1 MTPRDAVPVEGYVVP
16 GYEAVR
22 TAFEDNFKVRGD
34 VGASC
39 AVHDGDRFV
48 VDLWGGSARAG
59 QPWSSDTICLAYSV
73 TKGLVTVLLARL
85 VDDGLLD
92 LDERVAT
99 YWPEF
104 GAAGKSAT
112 TVRMLLA
119 HRAGLPV
126 IEPGLDRAALIQPG
140 AAAALLAEQ
149 SPAWDPGTSFSYHAL
164 TWGWLVDELVFRVTG
179 ARVHEQMQER
189 VARPLGVDV
198 HVGLPPGALPRA
210 ADLVLHEH
218 AAGRPD
224 DEPIVAL
231 PADFEAALTAN
242 GAFPVLDV
250 ATWNDDAVRLASLP
264 GANAI
269 TNARS
274 AARVYAAVATDA
286 PDAFVSRST
295 VESFRLE
302 QSAGTDRVTGF
313 SSRFGAGFMLPTT
326 GNPMYSASS
335 FGHEG
340 VGGAQ
345 AFADLDAGLGFGF
358 VQNSLLSVDGGDPR
372 VRALVDAVREA
383 RLRSDG

>member
-1 MTPRDAVPVEGYVVP
+1 MTPRDAVPVEGYVAP

-22 TAFEDNFKVRGD
+22 QAFERNFALHGD

-39 AVHDGDRFV
+39 AVHDGHGFV
-48 VDLWGGSARAG
+48 VDLWGGSARADR
-59 QPWSSDTICLAYSV
+59 PWSSDTICLAYSV

-85 VDDGLLD
+85 VEEGLLD
-92 LDERVAT
+92 LDQRVAA

-104 GAAGKSAT
+104 GAAGKGAT
-112 TVRMLLA
+112 TVRMVLS

-126 IEPGLDRAALIQPG
+126 IEPGLDRAALMVPG
-140 AAAALLAEQ
+140 AAAERLAEQ

-164 TWGWLVDELVFRVTG
+164 TWGWLVDELVFRITG
-179 ARVHEQMQER
+179 QRVREQLEER
-189 VARPLGVDV
+189 VARPLGLEVY
-198 HVGLPPGALPRA
+198 VGLPPGALPRV
-210 ADLVLHEH
+210 ADLVVHED
-218 AAGRPD
+218 AGRSSD
-224 DEPIVAL
+224 DAPTAAL
-231 PADFEAALTAN
+231 SAAFEAALTAN

-274 AARVYAAVATDA
+274 AARVYAAVATDS
-286 PDAFVSRST
+286 PDAFVSRRT
-295 VESFRLE
+295 VQDFRLE
-302 QSAGTDRVTGF
+302 QSVGTDQVTGF
-313 SSRFGAGFMLPTT
+313 HSRFGAGFMLPTA

-345 AFADLDAGLGFGF
+345 AFADLDAGLGFAF
-358 VQNSLLSVDGGDPR
+358 VQNSLLSVGGGDPR
-372 VRALVDAVREA
+372 VQALVDAVRRA
-383 RLRSDG
+383 RQQA